1 MFRNCSRN
9 RVVKR
14 FWTTLD
20 PSHKK
25 LWRTPVKAIEV
36 NGLGCWKHS
45 RCVDKPDNVDAMA
58 YWLRHWIPNPGV
70 QCLKPLGDLK
80 VDSAFHPFKVDQ
92 MSTKNFW
99 EPSSKK

>member
-1 MFRNCSRN
+1 MFFFLLGSFMFLMCNED
-9 RVVKR
+9 
-14 FWTTLD
+14 TL
-20 PSHKK
+20 
-25 LWRTPVKAIEV
+25 
-36 NGLGCWKHS
+36 
-45 RCVDKPDNVDAMA
+45 
-58 YWLRHWIPNPGV
+58 HWIPNPEV